1 MSHLFKQILLKKG
14 NHNKMVKKDTVVEV
28 VEIVRIEEN
37 IEETEEII
45 EEDIEVDVAEEVVTE
60 RSQFKIKMGS
70 RK

>member
-1 MSHLFKQILLKKG
+1 
-14 NHNKMVKKDTVVEV
+14 MVKKEAVVEV

>member
-1 MSHLFKQILLKKG
+1 
-14 NHNKMVKKDTVVEV
+14 MVKKEAVVEV
-28 VEIVRIEEN
+28 VEIVEIVRI
-37 IEETEEII
+37 EEII